1 MKLNSLSLEC
11 AFGADL
17 VTFYALYY
25 LLWRVAMKF
34 SKISKLVAYTILLLS
49 VGLLIGCKPIFE
61 KKPLPKENKD
71 AAAAPAAA
79 PAAPAPAAA
88 TAPAAAA
95 PAAPEPAAK
104 IEDVQSIQ
112 SIESAASAQ
121 DAQPVAAAQPDDGD
135 DVVKMTPAI
144 MRKVQQALVNAG
156 LNPGP
161 VDGVSGAKTVA
172 AIESFQKQNN
182 IPTGKVTKRTL
193 RALGV
198 DF

>member
-1 MKLNSLSLEC
+1 
-11 AFGADL
+11 
-17 VTFYALYY
+17 
-25 LLWRVAMKF
+25 MKF
-34 SKISKLVAYTILLLS
+34 SKISKVVAYTILLLS

-71 AAAAPAAA
+71 AAAPAAA
-79 PAAPAPAAA
+79 PAAPAPA
-88 TAPAAAA
+88 PAAAPIPAPAA
-95 PAAPEPAAK
+95 PAATPAEPAAK
-104 IEDVQSIQ
+104 VEDVQSIQ
-112 SIESAASAQ
+112 SIESATSAQ
-121 DAQPVAAAQPDDGD
+121 AGQSAAAAQPDDGD

-172 AIESFQKQNN
+172 AIESFQKQNS

>member
-1 MKLNSLSLEC
+1 
-11 AFGADL
+11 
-17 VTFYALYY
+17 
-25 LLWRVAMKF
+25 MKF

-49 VGLLIGCKPIFE
+49 VGLLLGCKPIFE

-71 AAAAPAAA
+71 AAAAAPAAPAPAAA
-79 PAAPAPAAA
+79 PAAPAPA
-88 TAPAAAA
+88 PAA
-95 PAAPEPAAK
+95 PAATPAEPAAK
-104 IEDVQSIQ
+104 VEDVQSIQ

-121 DAQPVAAAQPDDGD
+121 DAQPAVAAQPDDGD
-135 DVVKMTPAI
+135 DVVKVTPAI

-156 LNPGP
+156 FNPGP

-182 IPTGKVTKRTL
+182 IPAGKVTKRTL
-193 RALGV
+193 RAMGV

>member
-1 MKLNSLSLEC
+1 
-11 AFGADL
+11 
-17 VTFYALYY
+17 
-25 LLWRVAMKF
+25 MKF

-79 PAAPAPAAA
+79 PAAPAPAAPA
-88 TAPAAAA
+88 PAAPASAAPAPAAA
-95 PAAPEPAAK
+95 PAEPAAK
-104 IEDVQSIQ
+104 VEDVQSIQ

-121 DAQPVAAAQPDDGD
+121 AQPTAAAQPDDGD
-135 DVVKMTPAI
+135 DVVKVTPTI
-144 MRKVQQALVNAG
+144 MRKVQQALVDAG
-156 LNPGP
+156 FKPGA

-182 IPTGKVTKRTL
+182 IPVGKVTKRTL